1 MCCEEVDG
9 MTDKQERFCQEYV
22 IDLDPVRAYM
32 TAYVN
37 CRSERAA
44 AASASK
50 LLTNANISARVREL
64 KEEIAKQAGVTAE
77 DVVRDL
83 IEVKNRCMQAVPVK
97 VWDPEERAYID
108 SDAEYTF
115 DSKGANTALKM
126 LGDYVGMFEK
136 KIRIAGLEE
145 EQSKLAELL
154 QQRRER
160 RGDA

>member
-1 MCCEEVDG
+1 

-32 TAYVN
+32 AVYKNCKKESTA
-37 CRSERAA
+37 S
-44 AASASK
+44 
-50 LLTNANISARVREL
+50 TNAWRLLKNAEISARVRAL
-64 KEEIAKQAGVTAE
+64 KEEIAKNAEIKAE
-77 DVVRDL
+77 DILRDL
-83 IEVKNRCMQAVPVK
+83 IAVKDRCMQAVPVK
-97 VWDPEERAYID
+97 VWDPEKKMYVD

-136 KIRIAGLEE
+136 KIKISGLDE

-154 QQRRER
+154 AQRRER